1 MPKCG
6 INRQPLLESSL
17 KLINHSNLL
26 LRFSLLNQTSSS
38 HFCFFTYSAVWNYFV
53 AIGDALLSADGIAG
67 GFCGKGFYFFEF
79 AFSSLLV

>member
-1 MPKCG
+1 MYCPKS
-6 INRQPLLESSL
+6 LLESSL

-38 HFCFFTYSAVWNYFV
+38 HFCFFIYGAVWNYFV

-67 GFCGKGFYFFEF
+67 GFGGKGFYLFKF